1 MHDQLHPPPLARPR
15 NLDLT
20 SSLCSKATLNNTS
33 ERIIFDG
40 ENGGD
45 NRNLGLARSADD
57 WLVGLLSH
65 LLRPERT
72 ANTVSGL
79 QGWGFPH
86 LAD

>member
-1 MHDQLHPPPLARPR
+1 MQEEKARAVSRPR

-20 SSLCSKATLNNTS
+20 SSLCSKATLNNMS
-33 ERIIFDG
+33 KRIIFDG

-45 NRNLGLARSADD
+45 NRNLSLARSADD

-86 LAD
+86 LTD

>member
-1 MHDQLHPPPLARPR
+1 MQEEKARVVSRPR

-65 LLRPERT
+65 LLCPERT

-79 QGWGFPH
+79 QGWGFPY
-86 LAD
+86 LVD